1 MRDYFL
7 KVVKETTL
15 IKSRSLSLAVGIA
28 GVAIAISPL
37 QSEYKIVTSATASIV
52 CAFASVEETKAKEKR
67 KLGSTKLQ
75 QDLEFGL
82 LKLRNEQHTLEQD
95 LVAISQLQQELEF
108 EKANLASML
117 RLAEDAS
124 LQEMQLREN
133 QANAVISDRRKIAAS
148 RFLKLKKETWKHRR
162 HMTASLASQFEEE
175 MNELWELA
183 TKASAKAE
191 VDLARRVQR
200 IKQEEK
206 ANGLDSIAALKQLFE
221 DCQQQL
227 LELRMKGEAD
237 QSEDLKEGQKML
249 ATFAASQVKQ
259 IEGSA
264 QSALIDGLREAVSII
279 AYLEVELEK
288 NGENIYELQGK
299 LAAIAKAIL
308 CPYESR
314 HGTKSNEFIRFVDE
328 NFNIKLV
335 WLSSLM
341 LTGDCLQIDF
351 EFHDSED
358 KLKAIAKLQKP
369 QAIEAIGVRFGND
382 GIIIQANPID
392 HCWRAT
398 IPANEGYLGSDDSYQ
413 MKTTREADDIERALR
428 SQMDFAGMEEY
439 MSNFIPV
446 VVSSPEKEVSQQE
459 LTMISYFMFWRA
471 AVSNSPNIA
480 SIPGL
485 LKAVYGLTESE
496 GRVKNSALGESLW
509 TRLDRL
515 QPTLRK
521 EYGDLILEGV

>member
-1 MRDYFL
+1 MKTNTF
-7 KVVKETTL
+7 ETKT
-15 IKSRSLSLAVGIA
+15 LSLMVGLA
-28 GVAIAISPL
+28 GCAIAISPL
-37 QSEYKIVTSATASIV
+37 QNEYKILTSATASIV
-52 CAFASVEETKAKEKR
+52 CAVASIEETKAKQKQ
-67 KLGSTKLQ
+67 KIGSTKFQ

-82 LKLRNEQHTLEQD
+82 LKLSNEQHTLEQD
-95 LVAISQLQQELEF
+95 LVAIAQLRQELEN
-108 EKANLASML
+108 EKATLADML

-124 LQEMQLREN
+124 IAEMQIREN
-133 QANAVISDRRKIAAS
+133 QTNAVISDRRKIAAARLRS
-148 RFLKLKKETWKHRR
+148 LKSKTWKHRR
-162 HMTASLASQFEEE
+162 HMTENLASQFEEE
-175 MNELWELA
+175 MNQLWELA

-191 VDLARRVQR
+191 VDLARRIQR
-200 IKQEEK
+200 IKEEEK

-288 NGENIYELQGK
+288 SGETIYELQGK
-299 LAAIAKAIL
+299 LAAIAKASY

-314 HGTKSNEFIRFVDE
+314 HGTKANEFIRFVDE
-328 NFNIKLV
+328 NFKIKLI

-369 QAIEAIGVRFGND
+369 QAIEAIGVRFGNE
-382 GIIIQANPID
+382 GIIVQANPID

-398 IPANEGYLGSDDSYQ
+398 IPANEGYLGSDDSYLSPI
-413 MKTTREADDIERALR
+413 TREADDIEQALR

-446 VVSSPEKEVSQQE
+446 VVSSPEKQVSQQE

-471 AVSNSPNIA
+471 AVSSSPNIA

-485 LKAVYGLTESE
+485 LKAVYGVTEAE
-496 GRVKNSALGESLW
+496 GRVKDSKLGESLW